1 MYVRIIP
8 NIKNT
13 GIKCKFWAWLF
24 NHVPALKRDS
34 QLSSEETEVACLPWD
49 HFPKPLLFSGLFR
62 KHMMYFILINF
73 KPVTWLF
80 ASVTKSYGKNK
91 EKL

>member
-34 QLSSEETEVACLPWD
+34 QLRQL
-49 HFPKPLLFSGLFR
+49 
-62 KHMMYFILINF
+62 
-73 KPVTWLF
+73 
-80 ASVTKSYGKNK
+80 
-91 EKL
+91 